1 MSRHYPTLRER
12 FDSRNRL
19 AIFAV
24 AATVVFAL
32 GWLLSLVFTTSSITA
47 EVPAGTLAGVTP
59 SQPIPRPSDRDDA
72 AWRAAQRRLDGHR
85 AALDQWLDNHLR
97 QWVHE
102 VSSLPDDRGTSPEP
116 GTSPPDH
123 EPAFKT
129 NPQWAKL
136 SEQVRGLQQRRADYL
151 ERYTQEHP
159 DLKKLEYD
167 IQDLQHIL
175 NNTPQYSSAEDSS
188 PQPTNSV
195 AQRPTTDLF
204 NRRAQQ
210 ERITAERM
218 AELQTYERL
227 KSATLGAQQT
237 LDSLKDDQL
246 AEARQRWNG
255 AVDLAEQLSRE
266 STAPSRDQPTS
277 TPWPLLV
284 LLAIIGGGVVAAV
297 SPASKDAPLQT
308 VAEIQQ
314 ILQLPVIGTIPLQS
328 SDLEMRIGA

>member
-1 MSRHYPTLRER
+1 MSRHYLTLRER
-12 FDSRNRL
+12 FESRNRL
-19 AIFAV
+19 AIFGV
-24 AATVVFAL
+24 AATVVFVL
-32 GWLLSLVFTTSSITA
+32 GWLLTLILAPSSITA
-47 EVPAGTLAGVTP
+47 EVPAGSLAGVTP

-72 AWRAAQRRLDGHR
+72 AWRAAQRTLDGHR

-97 QWVHE
+97 QWVYE

-123 EPAFKT
+123 EQAFKT
-129 NPQWAKL
+129 NPQWGKL
-136 SEQVRGLQQRRADYL
+136 SDQLRGLQQRRADYL

-175 NNTPQYSSAEDSS
+175 NNTPQFSSTEDSA

-195 AQRPTTDLF
+195 AQRRTTDLF
-204 NRRAQQ
+204 NQ

-246 AEARQRWNG
+246 AEARQRWND

-266 STAPSRDQPTS
+266 STAPSRGQPRS
-277 TPWPLLV
+277 IPWPLLV
-284 LLAIIGGGVVAAV
+284 LLAIIGGGAAAAV

-314 ILQLPVIGTIPLQS
+314 ILQLPVIGTFPLQC